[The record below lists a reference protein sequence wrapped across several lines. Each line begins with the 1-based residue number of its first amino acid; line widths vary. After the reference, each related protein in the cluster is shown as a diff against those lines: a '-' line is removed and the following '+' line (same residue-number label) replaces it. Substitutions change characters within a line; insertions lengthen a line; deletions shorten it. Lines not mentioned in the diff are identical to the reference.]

1 MQRPLTYRGLF
12 RVRNAQND
20 APTLRQAGI
29 FFQRFL
35 CFENRVA
42 FAGVQRRGLPLPPI
56 LYFLEPGQV
65 TQPRVVV
72 FVELGFPDL
81 FFHA

>member
-1 MQRPLTYRGLF
+1 MFSIAEAFFARDRTP
-12 RVRNAQND
+12 NASG
-20 APTLRQAGI
+20 QAGI
-29 FFQRFL
+29 LLQRFL
-35 CFENRVA
+35 GFENRVA
-42 FAGVQRRGLPLPPI
+42 LARVQRRGLPLPPI

-65 TQPRVVV
+65 AQPRVVV